1 ELITKV
7 RNLRNEY
14 NVAPSKPL
22 NITLVSDSSNIREL
36 LKTYEPYLVKFLNTK
51 DLSIVNH
58 YDSSD
63 AVLLTQADLNI
74 FVEKSDLI
82 DMVALKQSL
91 LKQKETLEKEIERSE
106 GLLNNPSFIAKAPE
120 AKKQIEQAKYEDYK
134 KQYEVI
140 LEKL

>member
-1 ELITKV
+1 MVSSWPIQKYNFKHSIEHANIFFELITKV

-91 LKQKETLEKEIERSE
+91 LKQKETLEKEIERS
-106 GLLNNPSFIAKAPE
+106 SVY
-120 AKKQIEQAKYEDYK
+120 Q
-134 KQYEVI
+134 
-140 LEKL
+140 